1 MLDKLK
7 GLLLLLYVPL
17 FLWGKAF
24 QVLNNIYANK
34 LEKTTRLY
42 NENFLYLGVMFIQIK
57 LSEVVHAQVLIRKL
71 TWKYFLLW
79 LNLKVFMWINF
90 QISIMQLKQR
100 R

>member
-7 GLLLLLYVPL
+7 GLLLYIPL

-24 QVLNNIYANK
+24 QVLNSIYANK
-34 LEKTTRLY
+34 LEKTTHLY
-42 NENFLYLGVMFIQIK
+42 NENFPYLGVMFIQIK

-71 TWKYFLLW
+71 AWKYFLVW

-90 QISIMQLKQR
+90 QISLMQLKQR